1 MVAKPTASSIPSARE
16 QSHLSKS
23 AEVAGASHEELVQ
36 TLVTSLESS
45 FSPAKHDHALEWAT
59 RLFRD
64 LDEPTLRGLVYR
76 YGLFEEPVKV
86 EEDRPVDLET
96 LDE

>member
-1 MVAKPTASSIPSARE
+1 MAAKPTASSTPSAKKW
-16 QSHLSKS
+16 SHLSKS
-23 AEVAGASHEELVQ
+23 AEVDDASHEDLVQ
-36 TLVTSLESS
+36 TLVASLESS

-76 YGLFEEPVKV
+76 YGLFEEPLRV
-86 EEDRPVDLET
+86 EEDRPVDHET
-96 LDE
+96 SEE

>member
-1 MVAKPTASSIPSARE
+1 MAAKPPASSTPSVKGG
-16 QSHLSKS
+16 SHLSKS

-36 TLVTSLESS
+36 TLVASLESS

-76 YGLFEEPVKV
+76 YGLFEEPLRM
-86 EEDRPVDLET
+86 EEDRAVDRET
-96 LDE
+96 PDE

>member
-1 MVAKPTASSIPSARE
+1 MAVKPTASSTPSAKKW
-16 QSHLSKS
+16 SHLSKS

-36 TLVTSLESS
+36 TLVASLESS

-76 YGLFEEPVKV
+76 YGLFEEPLRM
-86 EEDRPVDLET
+86 EEDRPVDDET
-96 LDE
+96 PEE